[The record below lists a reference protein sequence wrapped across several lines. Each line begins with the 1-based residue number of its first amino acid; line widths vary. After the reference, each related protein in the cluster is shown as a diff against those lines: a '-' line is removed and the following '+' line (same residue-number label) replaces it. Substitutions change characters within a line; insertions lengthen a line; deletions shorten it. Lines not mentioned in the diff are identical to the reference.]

1 MLKVLELRRWSARRP
16 GVAMTM
22 CGFRES
28 SRAWAT
34 MSVGGMR
41 EVGLG
46 RWSEAAAVPC
56 PEPPWVPP
64 YPCRQQR
71 CSLSSPEAF
80 PGPGTALRSDRPAP
94 CGHERASLSQ
104 IGVLCLPLTPVSINR
119 ASCLHLSCSH
129 TLHGSQ
135 SPLDKGS
142 DTDRWKPI
150 VAPALSIGW
159 VPEQSMASPTQ
170 TGLSSSHVL
179 SNGLDTIVI
188 KARDP
193 SVNHPPDPYP
203 PHPEAGQ
210 WPSPLLSA
218 SSSVQA
224 FPLAICLLP
233 GLPACPESSPVLST
247 FHTLS
252 C

>member
-16 GVAMTM
+16 GVAMTT

-56 PEPPWVPP
+56 PEPPWVLP
-64 YPCRQQR
+64 YPCRQRR

-150 VAPALSIGW
+150 VAPTLSIGW
-159 VPEQSMASPTQ
+159 VPEQSVACPRPAPPKLAFPHPMSSAMALTPQSSKPETQVLTPPPSRGWSVAKSPPLCLQ
-170 TGLSSSHVL
+170 LCPGLSFGHMLTS
-179 SNGLDTIVI
+179 
-188 KARDP
+188 
-193 SVNHPPDPYP
+193 
-203 PHPEAGQ
+203 
-210 WPSPLLSA
+210 WPS
-218 SSSVQA
+218 
-224 FPLAICLLP
+224 CLP
-233 GLPACPESSPVLST
+233 
-247 FHTLS
+247 
-252 C
+252 